1 MTTMSALKTP
11 RCCYCAC
18 SLMKKKMKMLPFSS
32 SSRSKKSCT
41 IGRGLSH
48 HPTGKEAKSSTSS
61 SSSSSKEEGKTFWM
75 ETTSKECILA
85 AFESGCASA
94 FIVRDEAM
102 LDKFMK
108 FTTHA
113 DVGADAARTSGENF
127 DGGKTKASML
137 RWFRREEENT
147 NANGGGGSFVV
158 EFSSGETI
166 ASIVTITNPEDV
178 SLAAKR
184 TGVVVVDVS
193 ENDWSIIPAENL
205 VAASA
210 ERGGEVLSLIHI

>member
-1 MTTMSALKTP
+1 
-11 RCCYCAC
+11 
-18 SLMKKKMKMLPFSS
+18 MLPFSS

-41 IGRGLSH
+41 IGRGLNH
-48 HPTGKEAKSSTSS
+48 HPTGKEAKSSTTS
-61 SSSSSKEEGKTFWM
+61 SSSSSKEEKTFWI
-75 ETTSKECILA
+75 ETTSKECVLA
-85 AFESGCASA
+85 ALESGCASA
-94 FIVRDEAM
+94 FIVRDETM

-147 NANGGGGSFVV
+147 NANGGGGSLV

-166 ASIVTITNPEDV
+166 ASVVTITNPEDV

-184 TGVVVVDVS
+184 TGIVVVDVS
-193 ENDWSIIPAENL
+193 ENDWSVSYTHLTLPTIL
-205 VAASA
+205 RV
-210 ERGGEVLSLIHI
+210 